1 LCYSPYIIRV
11 IKSKK
16 IRWVKHKACMNVMR
30 NSYRILVKKPEGKRQ
45 PGGPKHTR
53 EGNIK
58 MDLKATGC
66 EDVEWMHLP

>member
-1 LCYSPYIIRV
+1 
-11 IKSKK
+11 
-16 IRWVKHKACMNVMR
+16 MNVMR